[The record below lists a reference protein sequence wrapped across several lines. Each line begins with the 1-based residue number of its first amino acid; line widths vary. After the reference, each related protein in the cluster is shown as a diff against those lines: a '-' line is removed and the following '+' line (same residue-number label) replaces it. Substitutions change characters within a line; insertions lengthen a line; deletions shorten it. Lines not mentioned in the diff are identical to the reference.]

1 MRSKAL
7 AEIYKIYML
16 LHRSDLKIS
25 EIFRLWI
32 LYPRSLLPFLPPS
45 RFPPSLRPSR
55 VFLRQRLLRCCTVAP
70 PPVPCAPPPH
80 SPYLG
85 TIRSNSRCAGGRS
98 GTRNL
103 SVNSTICISNTCLA
117 KKNCSSPG
125 TLPFSLQV
133 RQAGCSRSNSCVAI
147 HTRCYFLQIFKGLVL
162 GCIDADFCK

>member
-1 MRSKAL
+1 M
-7 AEIYKIYML
+7 
-16 LHRSDLKIS
+16 DPIS
-25 EIFRLWI
+25 SF
-32 LYPRSLLPFLPPS
+32 PPSLPPS
-45 RFPPSLRPSR
+45 RFPHSLPGPSCPSALPG
-55 VFLRQRLLRCCTVAP
+55 FSAAAASALLHRRAP
-70 PPVPCAPPPH
+70 PGPLRPPPH

-103 SVNSTICISNTCLA
+103 SVNSTICIFNTCLA

-147 HTRCYFLQIFKGLVL
+147 HTRCYFLQIFEGLVL

>member
-1 MRSKAL
+1 MDPLSSFPASL
-7 AEIYKIYML
+7 
-16 LHRSDLKIS
+16 
-25 EIFRLWI
+25 
-32 LYPRSLLPFLPPS
+32 PPGSLLPSRVPPA
-45 RFPPSLRPSR
+45 LRPSR

-133 RQAGCSRSNSCVAI
+133 RQAGCSRSNSCVA
-147 HTRCYFLQIFKGLVL
+147 TYALLFFANLRCSLLYRRQILQQNIRWKALDEPNQLDSVEL
-162 GCIDADFCK
+162 YVA